1 MDTVQDART
10 AEKRLEKMCEM
21 CGKPFTPHKLAP
33 WAKYCKDPEC
43 VKHRHVVRQME
54 FYRRRPNYTGNV
66 GRPQTIPPEARSVE
80 LRCYYRKKGEVIP
93 IRKRGRKNGV
103 APDKRSPQLEYYY
116 KKKAGKV
123 DGLED
128 KLKAI

>member
-1 MDTVQDART
+1 MDATQDATQDART
-10 AEKRLEKMCEM
+10 AERVLEKMCEV
-21 CGKPFTPHKLAP
+21 CGKPFAPHKLAP

-54 FYRRRPNYTGNV
+54 FYRRRPGYTGKV
-66 GRPQTIPPEARSVE
+66 GRPKKPTSGTSDADKQDGRAYDKRS
-80 LRCYYRKKGEVIP
+80 
-93 IRKRGRKNGV
+93 NGV
-103 APDKRSPQLEYYY
+103 ATDERSPQLEYYY

-123 DGLED
+123 DRIED